1 MPCSSCTVSRTC
13 WPMTAGLPS
22 RRTAPETSRN
32 ASSSESGSMTGV
44 TERKVSMTAAE
55 IAL

>member
-1 MPCSSCTVSRTC
+1 
-13 WPMTAGLPS
+13 MTDGLPM

-55 IAL
+55 MAL